1 MTDQEVVTLSTSH
14 IVSLMIIGL
23 GCAASAL
30 LRQASGLNSLGF
42 SPRRA
47 ACLLLAG
54 ILPANFVFEQ
64 CYELLVGTW
73 SIRES
78 LPLHLC
84 DIAVAA
90 TVVALIGAANQNS
103 RRPQPSIVY
112 ELAFYWGLGGTLQ
125 AILTPDLEQAFPS
138 PRFFTYFIGHGTI
151 VISAAALTLGIGMR
165 PRPWSA
171 LRVWLITNATAL
183 PVLAVNYFLG
193 SNYMF
198 LCGPPTAST
207 VLNYLGEWPWPYLF
221 LLDLLALGIM
231 SACYGLY
238 RIAASFL
245 LIQLPVNDSR

>member
-1 MTDQEVVTLSTSH
+1 MTDQEFVTFSTSH

-23 GCAASAL
+23 GCVASAV
-30 LRQASGLNSLGF
+30 LRQASGPNSFDL
-42 SPRRA
+42 SRRRA
-47 ACLLLAG
+47 ACLLLTG
-54 ILPANFVFEQ
+54 ILLANFVFEQ
-64 CYELLVGTW
+64 CYERLVGTW

-84 DIAVAA
+84 DIAIAV

-103 RRPQPSIVY
+103 RRPQPSRAY

-125 AILTPDLEQAFPS
+125 AVLTPDLEQAFPS

-165 PRPWSA
+165 PRLWSA
-171 LRVWLITNATAL
+171 LHVWLITNAAAV

-198 LCGPPTAST
+198 LCGAPTAST
-207 VLNYLGEWPWPYLF
+207 VLNYLGEWPWPYIF
-221 LLDLLALGIM
+221 LLDLLALGVM
-231 SACYGLY
+231 SSCSGLY
-238 RIAASFL
+238 RLAAAFL
-245 LIQLPVNDSR
+245 LVQLPGNDSH

>member
-1 MTDQEVVTLSTSH
+1 MTDQEFVTFSTSH
-14 IVSLMIIGL
+14 IVALMIIML

-42 SPRRA
+42 SSRRT

-54 ILPANFVFEQ
+54 ILSANFVFEQ
-64 CYELLVGTW
+64 CYELLVDTW
-73 SIRES
+73 SVRES

-84 DIAVAA
+84 DIAIAV

-103 RRPQPSIVY
+103 RRPQPSIAY

-151 VISAAALTLGIGMR
+151 VISAVALTLGIGMR

-171 LRVWLITNATAL
+171 LYVWLITNATAL
-183 PVLAVNYFLG
+183 PVLAANYFLG

-198 LCGPPTAST
+198 LCGAPSAST

-221 LLDLLALGIM
+221 LLDLLALAIM

-238 RIAASFL
+238 RIAAAVGFL
-245 LIQLPVNDSR
+245 QKPGDDSH